1 MSSLKSYH
9 EKWCHTPTLCLEIS
23 KIFNIFYFYKLSA
36 TTGKL
41 YMNHIVSGVKF
52 TDAGH
57 VILQLILYKLW
68 SKMLLRAFEPINCQ
82 FWHHSHVWL
91 KEVSQD
97 MVSHPYLMFTNKQ
110 DIKHFLY
117 LLTFIYHWE
126 TSYEPHCQQCW
137 VQFTD
142 AGHVILQ
149 LILYKLWSKTLLWAF
164 EPHKLPILT
173 SQSCLAQRG
182 IPRYGVTPLPYL

>member
-1 MSSLKSYH
+1 
-9 EKWCHTPTLCLEIS
+9 
-23 KIFNIFYFYKLSA
+23 
-36 TTGKL
+36 
-41 YMNHIVSGVKF
+41 MNHIVSGVKF

-68 SKMLLRAFEPINCQ
+68 SKMLLRASEPHKLPILTSQ
-82 FWHHSHVWL
+82 SVWL
-91 KEVSQD
+91 KEVPQD
-97 MVSHPYLMFTNKQ
+97 MVSHPSLMFTNKQ
-110 DIKHFLY
+110 DIRHFLF
-117 LLTFIYHWE
+117 LLTFSYHWE
-126 TSYEPHCQQCW
+126 TLYEPHCQQCW

-182 IPRYGVTPLPYL
+182 TGKPKMLVSHTPTLWSKTF